1 MHHAAEHQK
10 LAGRL
15 TRHDHG
21 GGNGT
26 ERYFVRY
33 SGACIANPRSEI
45 AVGFE
50 SRDFQTCP
58 YGLDALMIDGQRCTI
73 WDIWDLPPEGANT
86 QQPAS

>member
-1 MHHAAEHQK
+1 MRRSIRGWQVVSRDMIMVE
-10 LAGRL
+10 GI
-15 TRHDHG
+15 
-21 GGNGT
+21 GT
-26 ERYFVRY
+26 EQYLVRY
-33 SGACIANPRSEI
+33 SGACIANPRFEI